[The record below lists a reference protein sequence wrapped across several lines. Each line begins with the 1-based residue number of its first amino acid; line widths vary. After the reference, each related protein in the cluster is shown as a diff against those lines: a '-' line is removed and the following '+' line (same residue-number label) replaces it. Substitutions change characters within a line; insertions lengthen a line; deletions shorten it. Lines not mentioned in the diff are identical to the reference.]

1 MKACFQL
8 GGRTVCVPI
17 QVNPFPIIL
26 VDPVKLGQPDPFPA
40 VNVPWIESSTIP
52 VEIVNDLS
60 VLASINELAKSLKTP
75 ILQENFAQS
84 MSEMVNSLDLPAEIN
99 ISFDENIVG

>member
-17 QVNPFPIIL
+17 LINPFPRIVI
-26 VDPVKLGQPDPFPA
+26 DPVKLGQPEPFPA

-99 ISFDENIVG
+99 ISFDENIAG

>member
-8 GGRTVCVPI
+8 GGQTVCVPI
-17 QVNPFPIIL
+17 LINPFPIIL
-26 VDPVKLGQPDPFPA
+26 IDPVKAGQPEPFPA
-40 VNVPWIESSTIP
+40 VNIPWIESSTIP

-60 VLASINELAKSLKTP
+60 VLAGINELAKSLKSP

-84 MSEMVNSLDLPAEIN
+84 MSEMVDSLDLPAEIN
-99 ISFDENIVG
+99 ISFDENIAG

>member
-8 GGRTVCVPI
+8 GGQTVCVPI
-17 QVNPFPIIL
+17 LINPFPRIVI
-26 VDPVKLGQPDPFPA
+26 DPVEFGKPDPFPA
-40 VNVPWIESSTIP
+40 VNIPWIESSTIP

-60 VLASINELAKSLKTP
+60 ILASINELAKSLKTP

-84 MSEMVNSLDLPAEIN
+84 MNEMVNSLDLPTEIN
-99 ISFDENIVG
+99 ISFDENISV